1 MKEKRTKPKITNEE
15 ALTELINN
23 TFAELEV
30 KKNVFEKIEVK
41 RNNMKKKV
49 VFAFRDYRNDEDT
62 WVADRLANHLC
73 LAFNWVE
80 GDSGGS
86 WMEVADEEDLSQKVI
101 DYIDMHLDHPK
112 RRYEVNE
119 QLSLF

>member
-1 MKEKRTKPKITNEE
+1 MEEKRTKAKIINDE
-15 ALTELINN
+15 ALMELIKN

-49 VFAFRDYRNDEDT
+49 VFAFRDHRNDEDI

-73 LAFNWVE
+73 LGFNWVE

-86 WMEVADEEDLSQKVI
+86 WMEVADEEGLSQKVI
-101 DYIDMHLDHPK
+101 NYIDEHLDHPL

>member
-1 MKEKRTKPKITNEE
+1 MKEKRTKAKIINDE
-15 ALTELINN
+15 ALMELIKN

-49 VFAFRDYRNDEDT
+49 VFAFRDHRNDEDI
-62 WVADRLANHLC
+62 WVSDRLANHLC

-80 GDSGGS
+80 GDAGGS
-86 WMEVADEEDLSQKVI
+86 RMFVADEEDLSQQVI
-101 DYIDMHLDHPK
+101 DYIDEHLDHPK